1 MESINL
7 ATNNKGNIYF
17 KKKKGKYDLYIVKI
31 RIKIIQSRNIELYG
45 HKCLYFKIEKL

>member
-17 KKKKGKYDLYIVKI
+17 KKKKENMIYIL
-31 RIKIIQSRNIELYG
+31 S
-45 HKCLYFKIEKL
+45 KLE